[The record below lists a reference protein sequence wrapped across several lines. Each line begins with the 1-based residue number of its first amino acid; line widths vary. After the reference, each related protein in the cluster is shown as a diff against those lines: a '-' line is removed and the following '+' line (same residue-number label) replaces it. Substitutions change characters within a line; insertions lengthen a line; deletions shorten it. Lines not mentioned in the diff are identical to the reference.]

1 VKTARVGDLATQVRG
16 VTFAKE
22 DATSDQLPG
31 SVGVVRAGNI
41 VEGELQTDD
50 LVFVP
55 VTKVAEKQILRRHDV
70 LIAASSGSLDVVGKA
85 ARVREDQAVAFGAF
99 CKVLRPSN
107 KIDPG
112 YFAHYFQTIEYRRH
126 VSSVAAGANI
136 NNLKNAD
143 LDDIEIPLPPIAEQ
157 RRIASILDAAD
168 ALRTKRRHS
177 LAKLETLTQAI
188 FLDAFG
194 DPVSNPFGWP
204 TMPLAEVVQGKAG
217 VKAGPFGSS
226 LLKADYTESGYR
238 VYGQEQVIAGRF
250 DIGNYF
256 ISQEKYDQLSS
267 CAVGIGDLL
276 ISLVGSFGKVLV
288 VPPNTPAGIINPRL
302 LKITPDQNRT
312 RSRFLASLLET
323 SAVQRFLHG
332 AAHGGTMGVLNA
344 ALVKAVSVMTP
355 PIELQIDFEHRL
367 TALEEMMRPSHK
379 AATVQDALFASLQQR
394 AFRGEL

>member
-1 VKTARVGDLATQVRG
+1 MKTVRVGDLATQVRG

-22 DATSDQLPG
+22 DASSDQLPG

-55 VTKVAEKQILRRHDV
+55 AAKVADKQILRRHDV

-99 CKVLRPSN
+99 CKVLRPTN

-143 LDDIEIPLPPIAEQ
+143 LDDIEIPLPPIEEQ

-168 ALRTKRRHS
+168 ALRTKRRQA
-177 LAKLETLTQAI
+177 LAKLDTLAQAI
-188 FLDAFG
+188 FIDMFG
-194 DPVSNPFGWP
+194 DPLHLRRGGSEPTSESKLGELARVRTGKLDANASSEDGIYPFFTCASEPLRIDVSAFECNAI
-204 TMPLAEVVQGKAG
+204 LVAG
-217 VKAGPFGSS
+217 
-226 LLKADYTESGYR
+226 
-238 VYGQEQVIAGRF
+238 
-250 DIGNYF
+250 N
-256 ISQEKYDQLSS
+256 
-267 CAVGIGDLL
+267 GDLNVKYFEGKFNAYQRTYV
-276 ISLVGSFGKVLV
+276 IDSL
-288 VPPNTPAGIINPRL
+288 
-302 LKITPDQNRT
+302 DE
-312 RSRFLASLLET
+312 SRAHP
-323 SAVQRFLHG
+323 RFLHG
-332 AAHGGTMGVLNA
+332 FLDIYVGRLREQAIGGVIRYIKLGMLTEAVVQLPSQHAQSVYVRTIEAVDAARSLA
-344 ALVKAVSVMTP
+344 
-355 PIELQIDFEHRL
+355 EHSEKQ
-367 TALEEMMRPSHK
+367 A
-379 AATVQDALFASLQQR
+379 DALFTALQYR